1 MSALFDELKE
11 GLQEAI
17 DYEKGSGTAKV
28 TTYHIYPLREYS
40 NSQIRELRMKKGMS
54 QTVFASFMGVSKKTV
69 EAWEGG
75 RTHPTGSACR
85 LMDVLDSDTEN
96 KLPFVKVT
104 SA

>member
-1 MSALFDELKE
+1 MSTLFEDLKE
-11 GLQEAI
+11 GLQEAVN
-17 DYEKGSGTAKV
+17 YEKGTGKAKV
-28 TTYHIYPLREYS
+28 TTYHISPVKEYS

-104 SA
+104 ST